1 MNIKIHDENKQFCA
15 PLPIPQSEPPLP
27 PPVWADDS
35 ISCCIALVLGL
46 SYLILQSWSCVS
58 WIPCLLSCLFLYFAK
73 VYPVVDLHERV
84 LGRYYL
90 SP

>member
-1 MNIKIHDENKQFCA
+1 MMRTSSSVYPSPFPN
-15 PLPIPQSEPPLP
+15 QSLHLP
-27 PPVWADDS
+27 PPVWAHDS

-46 SYLILQSWSCVS
+46 SYLVLQSWSYVS

-73 VYPVVDLHERV
+73 VYPVVDLQERV